1 MIIDKLP
8 RQIILGYQNEHNVNN
23 IVIDC
28 SAWLADYPSGL
39 IAATMILP
47 GSDNVVLLSST
58 ITDGVLTIPVTRAMT
73 AKAGIGSLNVRMTVG
88 SDENEKR
95 SALAE
100 TLTRESHKQNTG
112 TIPDAMQDW
121 LTDAGAKLAQL
132 DGITDSLTLTFD
144 KATCKLSISG
154 GNTVELNRGLNEA
167 QYTHLTDIMSR
178 PYGTWTLTTG
188 PVYSQT
194 HPSRDVPGR
203 KSCRVEWGLGIIHLD
218 FVAALAEG
226 IIGSIPATG
235 PKAEIL
241 MEDQLH
247 DGATIWIDQGSRAIK
262 AQGLTVG
269 SRYLFN
275 IVGFFIK

>member
-28 SAWLADYPSGL
+28 SA
-39 IAATMILP
+39 
-47 GSDNVVLLSST
+47 
-58 ITDGVLTIPVTRAMT
+58 
-73 AKAGIGSLNVRMTVG
+73 
-88 SDENEKR
+88 
-95 SALAE
+95 
-100 TLTRESHKQNTG
+100 
-112 TIPDAMQDW
+112 
-121 LTDAGAKLAQL
+121 
-132 DGITDSLTLTFD
+132 
-144 KATCKLSISG
+144 
-154 GNTVELNRGLNEA
+154 
-167 QYTHLTDIMSR
+167 
-178 PYGTWTLTTG
+178 
-188 PVYSQT
+188 
-194 HPSRDVPGR
+194 
-203 KSCRVEWGLGIIHLD
+203 
-218 FVAALAEG
+218 
-226 IIGSIPATG
+226 PATG